1 MSVFGTVFFAAVTAA
16 VLWWLY
22 RSLKITT
29 WVGMLGRLI
38 SAAMAIFIAWVM
50 GASLLSGNSIGT
62 LLTTL
67 FYVFVGCAL
76 QFVIGT
82 GLAFLCSQ
90 PISGKSF
97 FRVIFFIP
105 LMVTPLGVGY
115 AMKMVA
121 DITKGPFEPLLWGCR
136 HRELGLVRR
145 PLGGALRHDDLRFL
159 AMDSLHLHL
168 HAGSA

>member
-1 MSVFGTVFFAAVTAA
+1 
-16 VLWWLY
+16 
-22 RSLKITT
+22 
-29 WVGMLGRLI
+29 MLGRLI
-38 SAAMAIFIAWVM
+38 SADHGRLHRLGP

-90 PISGKSF
+90 PISGKNF

-121 DITKGPFEPLLWGCR
+121 DITKGPFEPLLARSRPSRTGSGPPT
-136 HRELGLVRR
+136 HGRR
-145 PLGGALRHDDLRFL
+145 A
-159 AMDSLHLHL
+159 S
-168 HAGSA
+168 S

>member
-1 MSVFGTVFFAAVTAA
+1 MFFVAVTAA

-22 RSLKITT
+22 RSVEDHK
-29 WVGMLGRLI
+29 LGRHDRPPDLRRHGH
-38 SAAMAIFIAWVM
+38 WHRLVL
-50 GASLLSGNSIGT
+50 GATLLSGNSIGT

-90 PISGKSF
+90 PISGKNF

-105 LMVTPLGVGY
+105 LMITPLGVGY
-115 AMKMVA
+115 ALKMVA
-121 DITKGPFEPLLWGCR
+121 DITKGPFQPSLALPR
-136 HRELGLVRR
+136 PRR
-145 PLGGALRHDDLRFL
+145 TGPGPPTHGRPA
-159 AMDSLHLHL
+159 S
-168 HAGSA
+168 S